1 MLSFTKF
8 VLQTAVKFEQCGSKL
23 PSKCANG
30 NLASKIL
37 FYVIM
42 QFIIMGDS
50 YNVNTLR
57 LLLLLSQPLFYMH
70 TLIATCDVF
79 QYITQVTV
87 SIETV
92 GGVWK

>member
-50 YNVNTLR
+50 YNFNTLR
-57 LLLLLSQPLFYMH
+57 LLLLLSQPPFYMH

-79 QYITQVTV
+79 QYITQITV

-92 GGVWK
+92 GEV

>member
-30 NLASKIL
+30 IL

-79 QYITQVTV
+79 QYITQITV

-92 GGVWK
+92 GGV